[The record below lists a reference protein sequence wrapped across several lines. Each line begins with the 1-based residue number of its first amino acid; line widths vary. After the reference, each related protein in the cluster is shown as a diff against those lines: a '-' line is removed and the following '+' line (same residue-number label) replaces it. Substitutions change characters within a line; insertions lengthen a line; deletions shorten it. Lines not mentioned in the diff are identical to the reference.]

1 MRSYFFL
8 FKRLWLD
15 EKIPV
20 DREKRKYCKSGGW
33 SVVIDTL
40 KKIYLEYWR
49 VAIVFIPIGFM
60 FFSKQEIY
68 ADNAAICTKFNSF
81 SVSELFKAILGISHF
96 NNEWWFFSSYIVVI
110 LTFPL
115 AERMIRGDFWK
126 CYFGI
131 VIYSILNIVVFPWL
145 RDNAFTQLSDDWV
158 YTTFIIQRSKAP
170 LFYLGM
176 LFGKCNALEILSASL
191 KDTLLKSPFSA
202 LVVLI
207 INIPL
212 RISIYGKSTD
222 LIMIPLTIVV
232 THYILSSNKRLK
244 KIFSSLGKHSSVMWM
259 SHSFFCYYF
268 GHVQKIV
275 YMPRLALLIAV
286 WFVMISWYI
295 AFIFDIFWKSI
306 NKRYKQNSL

>member
-1 MRSYFFL
+1 MIF
-8 FKRLWLD
+8 
-15 EKIPV
+15 
-20 DREKRKYCKSGGW
+20 G
-33 SVVIDTL
+33 
-40 KKIYLEYWR
+40 
-49 VAIVFIPIGFM
+49 
-60 FFSKQEIY
+60 
-68 ADNAAICTKFNSF
+68 N
-81 SVSELFKAILGISHF
+81 
-96 NNEWWFFSSYIVVI
+96 VI
-110 LTFPL
+110 L
-115 AERMIRGDFWK
+115 
-126 CYFGI
+126 GI

-244 KIFSSLGKHSSVMWM
+244 KKYFSSLGKHSSVMWM
-259 SHSFFCYYF
+259 SHSFLLLFWACTENCVYAKISVINSGVVCNDIMVYRIYF
-268 GHVQKIV
+268 
-275 YMPRLALLIAV
+275 
-286 WFVMISWYI
+286 
-295 AFIFDIFWKSI
+295 
-306 NKRYKQNSL
+306 